1 MNQQQIEGKWLQ
13 FKGAL
18 REKWGELTDS
28 QLEETAGR
36 HEQVV
41 GLLEEHYGYSKER
54 AEMALKKMGERLE
67 VSPSYAGFWDTIE
80 QGWQELQQTLA
91 TTYNKLKLNE
101 IQRTQG
107 KRDLLAKQIQVEYG
121 VPRSEAYELLDDWAF
136 GSMHLNAKQE
146 AAN

>member
-41 GLLEEHYGYSKER
+41 GLLEEHYGYSKEK
-54 AEMALKKMGERLE
+54 AEVALKKMGERLE

-91 TTYNKLKLNE
+91 TTKSKCLIAFFLIHTVIKYLRIIE
-101 IQRTQG
+101 QYHQR
-107 KRDLLAKQIQVEYG
+107 
-121 VPRSEAYELLDDWAF
+121 F
-136 GSMHLNAKQE
+136 N
-146 AAN
+146 